1 MNISKTTVGIVV
13 ALIGAIATVSSA
25 FVTAHYTNLSN
36 QDKIS
41 VLENQR
47 TQVASPQGTY
57 LWQVAIAGDG
67 QRWKG
72 YIEADEHGAAQIQMW
87 RWNYCPPN
95 NELRQLRLLEQQ
107 PGNALVTIPQQGRLH
122 ISIPVRMIRYDSSCE
137 MLGGDARLE
146 PQVILEAEL
155 AQTLGYEGRVAYKGI
170 NGEAPLGG
178 MILVKEVPGSEVNT
192 N

>member
-13 ALIGAIATVSSA
+13 ALIGALATVSST
-25 FVTAHYTNLSN
+25 FITAHYTNLAN
-36 QDKIS
+36 QGKIS
-41 VLENQR
+41 TLENQR
-47 TQVASPQGTY
+47 AQVASPQGTY

-72 YIEADEHGAAQIQMW
+72 YIEADEHGAATIQMW
-87 RWNYCPPN
+87 KWSYCPPN

-107 PGNALVTIPQQGRLH
+107 PGNAVVAIPQQGMLH
-122 ISIPVRMIRYDSSCE
+122 VSIPIRMIRYDSNCQ
-137 MLGGDARLE
+137 MLVGDARLE
-146 PQVILEAEL
+146 PLVILEAEL
-155 AQTLGYEGRVAYKGI
+155 AQTLGYEGRAAYKGV

-178 MILVKEVPGSEVNT
+178 MILVKEVPGSDVNT